1 MVDKHEVKIT
11 RRMALKGTALA
22 ALGSVAMP
30 LQSFTDAVKPQE
42 AAVCPVCQSAHG
54 KGRCHA
60 K

>member
-1 MVDKHEVKIT
+1 
-11 RRMALKGTALA
+11 MALKGTALA